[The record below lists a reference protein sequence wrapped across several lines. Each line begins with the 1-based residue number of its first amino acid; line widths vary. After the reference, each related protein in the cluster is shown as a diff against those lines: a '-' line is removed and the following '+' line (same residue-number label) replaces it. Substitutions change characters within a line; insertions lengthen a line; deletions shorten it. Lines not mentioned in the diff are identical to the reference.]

1 MLELGM
7 DMEFLYYIYVHDLSP
22 KDPEIHF
29 TNEIVNINISNTA
42 FNLEKVYSSLYFN
55 KQGNIDDIFT
65 IDNNNNVN
73 VSYGFNIPH
82 IPLLYFKIALVSTF
96 PLAHTYTNT
105 SLSIIYLLKHNK
117 HISKL
122 SFTLYCNYK
131 AHKRKLY
138 LGGLPTTMLH
148 VFP

>member
-7 DMEFLYYIYVHDLSP
+7 DMEFLYIYVHDLNP

-29 TNEIVNINISNTA
+29 TNEIVNINISNTSL
-42 FNLEKVYSSLYFN
+42 NLEKVYSSLYFN